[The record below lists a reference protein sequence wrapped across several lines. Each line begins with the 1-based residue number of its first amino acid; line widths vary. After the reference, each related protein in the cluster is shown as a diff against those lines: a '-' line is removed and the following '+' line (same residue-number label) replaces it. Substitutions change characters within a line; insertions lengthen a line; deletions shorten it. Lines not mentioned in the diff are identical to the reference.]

1 MENENQRGPR
11 FHTFYSNS
19 FEVLEKIFFQ
29 MAERDRKSLAKA
41 RNGSAFPGLFTP
53 ITVIVPSRAVGNR
66 LSRGYASGAGEGIS
80 AGFNFVLPGEW
91 LTPFLGAQVGSLAQT
106 PELEWLLWN
115 RLLEDDFLND
125 PRSESVRHY
134 LTDPVTGK
142 ARAVDDTARMELAVR
157 VSAAFAKYATYRFDW
172 IYRWMTG
179 EGIEHHRVPNLREE
193 RERVVFHEHPENA
206 GWEEGL
212 WRWLADEAG
221 TDDRRWHGAGQLLRL
236 AHRLAAPTLVADDSA
251 PLHIFGLSALP
262 PLMLP
267 FLYQQSYHRSV
278 SLYLMNPSPE
288 YWFDATGAEES
299 GCPWLRRNAGQSRA
313 IVDRLWKFT
322 QASSAP
328 VVEDDVGSPKETEP
342 QTHAMPFNPATPI
355 QDAEL
360 LSSPL
365 LRRTSPGFQGGRLI
379 SGERC
384 WIACMKPCSGTTRRS
399 SRISIPRSSNPGR
412 GLRSGCHRSGSPP
425 PPRSRAKWKPRRTG
439 FTP

>member
-221 TDDRRWHGAGQLLRL
+221 GDG
-236 AHRLAAPTLVADDSA
+236 
-251 PLHIFGLSALP
+251 
-262 PLMLP
+262 
-267 FLYQQSYHRSV
+267 
-278 SLYLMNPSPE
+278 
-288 YWFDATGAEES
+288 
-299 GCPWLRRNAGQSRA
+299 
-313 IVDRLWKFT
+313 
-322 QASSAP
+322 
-328 VVEDDVGSPKETEP
+328 
-342 QTHAMPFNPATPI
+342 
-355 QDAEL
+355 
-360 LSSPL
+360 
-365 LRRTSPGFQGGRLI
+365 
-379 SGERC
+379 
-384 WIACMKPCSGTTRRS
+384 
-399 SRISIPRSSNPGR
+399 
-412 GLRSGCHRSGSPP
+412 
-425 PPRSRAKWKPRRTG
+425 
-439 FTP
+439 